1 MDLKGTRTEANLR
14 SAFAGETQARSKYD
28 YFAKAAEKE
37 GFQQIAAIPPTTRK
51 LTRSSGSA
59 SSERSRTL
67 HRIS

>member
-37 GFQQIAAIPPTTRK
+37 GFQQIAAIFRETADIK
-51 LTRSSGSA
+51 SA
-59 SSERSRTL
+59 P
-67 HRIS
+67 

>member
-28 YFAKAAEKE
+28 YSAK
-37 GFQQIAAIPPTTRK
+37 PPTTRK

-59 SSERSRTL
+59 SSERSRTP
-67 HRIS
+67 HRTS